1 MRVVLIGL
9 VLLLAACGAAEAE
22 RPRRTTK
29 ERQEAA
35 EVLLQRAPVPRVYR
49 YAEGELR
56 VLEVPVK
63 DATGGFV
70 DLQRCFLWR
79 DTEFRSA
86 TVSCSYER
94 DVLLPS
100 AGRE

>member
-35 EVLLQRAPVPRVYR
+35 EVLLQRAPVPRTYR

-63 DATGGFV
+63 DGSGFV
-70 DLQRCFLWR
+70 DQQRCMLWR
-79 DTEFRSA
+79 DEVFKTA
-86 TVSCSYER
+86 TLSCGQMPE
-94 DVLLPS
+94 VLLSGPNP
-100 AGRE
+100 